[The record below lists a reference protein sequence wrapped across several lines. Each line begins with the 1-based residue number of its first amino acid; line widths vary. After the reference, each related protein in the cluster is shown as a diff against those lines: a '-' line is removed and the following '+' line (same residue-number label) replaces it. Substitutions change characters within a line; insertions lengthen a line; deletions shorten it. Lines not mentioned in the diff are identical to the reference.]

1 MPNSQQHRLTNINRP
16 GNAVANPNSYMH
28 LDYSNPIA
36 SRMNFRSVVRSS
48 ATGMSA
54 GTPNTN
60 RFVIRNLDADKRRMF
75 EEARGQ
81 QQRYEVLKSL
91 FYR

>member
-1 MPNSQQHRLTNINRP
+1 MSNSQQHRLANINRP
-16 GNAVANPNSYMH
+16 GNAVANPNNYMH

-54 GTPNTN
+54 GTANAN
-60 RFVIRNLDADKRRMF
+60 RFVIRNLDAEKRRMF
-75 EEARGQ
+75 EEARGK
-81 QQRYEVLKSL
+81 QQRYEALVRL
-91 FYR
+91 RGT